1 MDLALDTLNGIS
13 GNDKAATLARASLPE
28 ADAVTTTDEATAPQ
42 SARLI
47 PPVPRITVHA
57 FCERDATA
65 DAIKLA
71 SADRLMARADVSV
84 HPGGLAAAPAHY
96 DNGTTPNLIIV
107 EGVASERV
115 LTDLDRLAEVCEVGT
130 KVMVIGYSNDIAFY
144 REIIKRG
151 VSEYVIGP
159 VEPTGIIAAISGIY
173 RHEKAERL
181 GRSYAFIG
189 ARGGVGSSTIAHN
202 VAWALARRTQAS
214 VVVADMDLPFGTAG
228 LDFNVDPTQGLAD
241 AVQDAS
247 RLDTVLL
254 DRILAEC
261 GERVSLL
268 SAPANLEHSHDLHE
282 AVFEPLIEIAQ
293 SHVPSLVL
301 DVPHVWTA
309 WSRKV
314 LVAADEVV
322 ITATPDLTSLRNA
335 KNLVAF
341 LRHAR
346 PNDPLP
352 KLVLNQV
359 GVPKRPE
366 VKTKDFTAALSIE
379 PAATINFEPKLFG
392 TAANNGQMIAQVAA
406 KARAVEAFGKIAE
419 VLTAQDPNKRRPA
432 TKLALLKGMLK
443 GKRR

>member
-341 LRHAR
+341 LRQAR

-352 KLVLNQV
+352 KIVLNQV

-366 VKTKDFTAALSIE
+366 VKIKDFVAALSIE
-379 PAATINFEPKLFG
+379 PVATISFDPKLFG

-406 KARAVEAFGKIAE
+406 KARAVEAFGKISE
-419 VLTAQDPNKRRPA
+419 VLTAQDPKKRRPA